1 MQQGSPM
8 TLAGKAAAW
17 SSALT
22 LDRIPAEVVHVAKR
36 CITDLVGVTIA
47 GSRDP
52 LCTKTFGYAL
62 EAYAPGACTIFGQ
75 LDTIGPVGA
84 ALANGAAGHVLDFD
98 DTSYTGIMHGST
110 VVFPAALAAVEHVG
124 GDGKRLL
131 EAFIAGSEV
140 TYAIAMLC
148 ATGHYFKG
156 WWSTATFGVFGAA
169 AAAARGLGLDAR
181 QTQMALAIAG
191 VQASGL
197 KAAFGTDAKPYMA
210 GRAAAIGVEA
220 ALLAA
225 RGLVGPANV
234 LEDSRGFLALL
245 NDGHQEPGEIEKLG
259 HVWRLIEPGI
269 FFKQFPVCSAAHAA
283 AQLMQTLIGTHALKA
298 ADVVEVTCDVTPT
311 VAISLVHN
319 RPTSPQEA
327 QFSMPFALGAILAYG
342 DLGIS
347 SLNAKFLA
355 DPVLRQAMAKIT
367 MVRDDALHT
376 EAAPE
381 GAKLTIRTRDGR
393 TISGYLGVPKGM
405 PANPTSDREL
415 AEKFRGCCE
424 VGGLGRAETDR
435 LHQHLSVLET
445 AATALCPGAT
455 IPPRVPVANLVNS
468 G

>member
-1 MQQGSPM
+1 MMELQDNRK

-17 SSALT
+17 SSALN
-22 LDRIPAEVVHVAKR
+22 LDQVPVEVVHVAKR

-52 LCTKTFGYAL
+52 LCIKTLGYAMDT
-62 EAYAPGACTIFGQ
+62 YAPGVCTIFGQ
-75 LDTIGPVGA
+75 PDRIGPVGA
-84 ALANGAAGHVLDFD
+84 ALANGIAGHVLDFD

-110 VVFPAALAAVEHVG
+110 VIFPAALAAVEHAG

-140 TYAIAMLC
+140 TYSIAMLC

-156 WWSTATFGVFGAA
+156 WWSTATFGIFGAA
-169 AAAARGLGLDAR
+169 AAAARGLGLDAS

-245 NDGHQEPGEIEKLG
+245 NDGHQEAGEIEKLG
-259 HVWRLIEPGI
+259 QVWRLVEPGV

-283 AQLMQTLIGTHALKA
+283 AQLMQTLIRKYGLKA
-298 ADVVEVTCDVTPT
+298 ADVLEVTCDVTPT

-319 RPTSPQEA
+319 RPATPQEA
-327 QFSMPFALGAILAYG
+327 QFSMPFALGAILAHG

-355 DPVLRQAMAKIT
+355 DPVLQQAMAKIT

-381 GAKLTIRTRDGR
+381 GAKLTIRTQDGR
-393 TISGYLGVPKGM
+393 SISGYLGVPKGM
-405 PANPTSDREL
+405 PANPTSDQEL
-415 AEKFRGCCE
+415 REKFRACCE
-424 VGGLGRAETDR
+424 TGGLGRVETDR
-435 LHQHLSVLET
+435 LHKHLSFLET
-445 AATALCPGAT
+445 ATTAL
-455 IPPRVPVANLVNS
+455 
-468 G
+468 